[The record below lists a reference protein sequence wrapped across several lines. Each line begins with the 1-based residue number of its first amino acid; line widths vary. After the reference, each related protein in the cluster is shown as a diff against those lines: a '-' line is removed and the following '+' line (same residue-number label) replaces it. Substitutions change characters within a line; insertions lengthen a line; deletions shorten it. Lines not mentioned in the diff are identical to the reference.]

1 MIHNVLLFL
10 FAWGLGFVAAIPVGP
25 SQIEMAKRA
34 ISGHRLAAALVV
46 AGSASS
52 DLIYGCVALFG
63 IAPFLETPWVLATF
77 NGVGV
82 VVLWILAFVTV
93 RQSRR
98 PEDLGLKNAS
108 FGRKR
113 WAWVTGFSLAATN
126 PPIILSWVLGVAL
139 AKRLGLAS
147 PFPAGSRALFVVGGV
162 LGLASYLFLLGVV
175 LYRFKRF
182 FPRETIG
189 RIYFWLGI
197 TLFVLSFYFAFGV
210 IRFLRLG
217 T

>member
-1 MIHNVLLFL
+1 MHGLVLFL

-34 ISGHRLAAALVV
+34 IGGHRLAAVMV
-46 AGSASS
+46 IAGAASS
-52 DLIYGCVALFG
+52 DLLYGSVALFG

-82 VVLWILAFVTV
+82 VVLWILGFVTL

-98 PEDLGLKNAS
+98 PKELGLKKAS
-108 FGRKR
+108 ASSNR
-113 WAWVTGFSLAATN
+113 WAWVTGFSLASTN
-126 PPIILSWVLGVAL
+126 PPIILSWILGVAL

-147 PFPAGSRALFVVGGV
+147 PFPAGAKALFVAGGV
-162 LGLASYLFLLGVV
+162 LGLASYLLLLGVL

-182 FPRETIG
+182 FPRKTIG

-197 TLFVLSFYFAFGV
+197 TLFMLSLYFAYGV